1 YSTNAIIICSFFID
15 ITPVERKHIF
25 DEAGLRAFAK
35 RLKQVRKVKDL
46 SQEELALRCELS
58 LSQIARIETARI
70 NPTLSTVFRLARAL
84 DIELSELFN
93 FKLPDETGLR
103 GKYFIKDSES
113 RMVAED

>member
-1 YSTNAIIICSFFID
+1 M
-15 ITPVERKHIF
+15 ERKYIF

-35 RLKQVRKVKDL
+35 RLKQVRKMKNI
-46 SQEELALRCELS
+46 SQEELALKAELS

-70 NPTLSTVFRLARAL
+70 NPTLSTVFRITRTL

-93 FKLPDETGLR
+93 FKLPAESKLA
-103 GKYFIKDSES
+103 GKYFIKASDS